1 MVTCLYVRPRG
12 HVAEQQDKIDA
23 HMALHFHTPQK
34 PFVASRCK
42 FLWDALKV
50 FRFSMK
56 MKLWASPIIVI
67 IYWSVAGNY
76 ILLQPHR
83 EPTKN
88 YAAVGGSFKLY
99 T

>member
-50 FRFSMK
+50 FRFFNENEIM
-56 MKLWASPIIVI
+56 
-67 IYWSVAGNY
+67 
-76 ILLQPHR
+76 
-83 EPTKN
+83 
-88 YAAVGGSFKLY
+88 SFPY
-99 T
+99 NSY